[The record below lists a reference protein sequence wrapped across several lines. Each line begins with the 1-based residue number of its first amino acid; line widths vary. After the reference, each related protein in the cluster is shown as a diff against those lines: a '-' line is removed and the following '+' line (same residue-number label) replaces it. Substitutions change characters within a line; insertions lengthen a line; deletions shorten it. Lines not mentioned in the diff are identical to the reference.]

1 MWRGIGLSVLALLS
15 LACSFKAAA
24 QQENQTQDSS
34 SSIWLA
40 YIGEHPIS
48 QGWNLHLEGQFF
60 SYGLAD
66 KQELFFLRPGL
77 RREFSHGISA
87 LVTYAYFVK
96 YPAITDASRALPEH
110 RISGDIQWGHPLLG
124 EGVERLTLTHRLRVE
139 RRFQAREDQRDH
151 SNTWYYAERFRY
163 RLTANVPLPGNTAVL
178 RPDYMS
184 LYNEVFVN
192 FGPHSRRTMDQNIA
206 AAAIGWNLRPK
217 LQFEIGYLLEYFPE
231 TTGILG
237 RYHHVVQIN

>member
-1 MWRGIGLSVLALLS
+1 MRRGIGLSVLALLS

-66 KQELFFLRPGL
+66 KRELFFLRPGL

-96 YPAITDASRALPEH
+96 YPAITDASRALPNIGFQETYNGG
-110 RISGDIQWGHPLLG
+110 IPCWG
-124 EGVERLTLTHRLRVE
+124 RV
-139 RRFQAREDQRDH
+139 
-151 SNTWYYAERFRY
+151 
-163 RLTANVPLPGNTAVL
+163 LNV
-178 RPDYMS
+178 
-184 LYNEVFVN
+184 
-192 FGPHSRRTMDQNIA
+192 
-206 AAAIGWNLRPK
+206 
-217 LQFEIGYLLEYFPE
+217 
-231 TTGILG
+231 
-237 RYHHVVQIN
+237 